1 MKTAFTSAALSRRRL
16 LAGAAGLAGLA
27 CLPSPGMAQE
37 AAPGA
42 PSWRLRVGTLK
53 FGTLNWLLETIRAEG
68 FDTREG
74 LALESVD
81 FAGGQATTVALQA
94 GDIDLIVSDWL
105 WALRRTQDGERM
117 RFAPFSNAL
126 GALMVA
132 ADGPVK
138 GLADLKGRKI
148 GVAGGALDKSWLL
161 LRAYYKAQAGTDLAE
176 AAEPVFGAAPLVSEQ
191 LALGRVD
198 AVLTFWPYAARLDA
212 RGFRRLLDVKEIVRG
227 LGIDPTPPL
236 VGFIWRNAVMTE
248 RGGAISAFLRA
259 AASANRVLATDN
271 GAWERLR
278 PLMQAGDDAEFA
290 RLRDYYRAGIPGTFG
305 EAGRA
310 SCAKLYDVLAQIG
323 GPELVG
329 PNPGFDRSLFGPVG
343 E

>member
-1 MKTAFTSAALSRRRL
+1 MNVTRRSLLASAAITLIPL
-16 LAGAAGLAGLA
+16 LP
-27 CLPSPGMAQE
+27 LPARAQQSE
-37 AAPGA
+37 LK
-42 PSWRLRVGTLK
+42 LRIGSLK
-53 FGTLNWLLETIRAEG
+53 FGTLNWLVETIRAEG
-68 FDTREG
+68 FDKAEG
-74 LALESVD
+74 LTLDAVD
-81 FAGGQATTVALQA
+81 FASGQATTVALQA

-117 RFAPFSNAL
+117 RFAPFSTTL

-132 ADGPVK
+132 ADEPVK
-138 GLADLKGRKI
+138 SLADLKGKKI

-161 LRAYYKAQAGTDLAE
+161 LRAYGKAQLGVDLAQ

-212 RGFRRLLDVKEIVRG
+212 KGFRRFLDMKDVIKGI
-227 LGIDPTPPL
+227 GIDPAPPL
-236 VGFIWRNAVMTE
+236 VGFVWRNAIMTE
-248 RGGAISAFLRA
+248 RGAAISAFLRA

-271 GAWERLR
+271 AAWERIR
-278 PLMQAGDDAEFA
+278 PLMQATDDAEFA
-290 RLRDYYRAGIPGTFG
+290 RLRDYYRAGIPGSFG
-305 EAGRA
+305 EAERL
-310 SCAKLYDVLAQIG
+310 SCAKLYQVLAETG

-329 PNPGFDRSLFGPVG
+329 PNPGFDRGLFGPVG